1 MNEQINYTEAFEEL
15 QQIVNEIE
23 EGEIS
28 VDELSEKVKRAALLI
43 NICKTKLSST
53 EEDVSKILK
62 ELETLGLQLANDKK
76 KYASNSNLEGLS
88 FLFTG
93 TLNKLKRSEAEEIVE
108 KNGGKIVSSVSSK
121 LNYLVVGE
129 DAGSK
134 LEKAKK
140 INSVKIITEDD
151 FLNIIKI

>member
-1 MNEQINYTEAFEEL
+1 MNEQISYTEAFEEL

-62 ELETLGLQLANDKK
+62 ELE
-76 KYASNSNLEGLS
+76 
-88 FLFTG
+88 
-93 TLNKLKRSEAEEIVE
+93 
-108 KNGGKIVSSVSSK
+108 NGES
-121 LNYLVVGE
+121 
-129 DAGSK
+129 
-134 LEKAKK
+134 
-140 INSVKIITEDD
+140 
-151 FLNIIKI
+151 